1 MVAPDGFYFPSSY
14 SPSLSSQQ
22 RPPQSPLAPSTRQ
35 QRYRHE
41 KVPDSNRSLVFSQN
55 YSPKSLIATKDTTE
69 DMNRDVQ
76 DLLGYIDN
84 LAFSPPTSKP
94 KEHRQAKAL
103 RDRTN
108 KTPHSERRP
117 AIKLQKD
124 PAGLQLQHNTSRCA
138 FDRED
143 ILSVTERLRRVLD
156 PEPTLEPVNGQD
168 SGSIVLGTNFADTSQ
183 IFQEDS
189 ISKVSI
195 TPDRSSLATWN
206 VDTTSR
212 DKGDDEGRD
221 HTSPYIAT
229 PEDAR
234 KLLRTAVS
242 TLQDA
247 RAERES
253 ARKWAQS
260 MKGAVSKWAQ
270 EQRKLVRC
278 ETMASEE
285 SLYNLEQAIRQ
296 LQTEIQ
302 SSNQHRKSTEEGLRQ
317 LMLGQQDKIH
327 ALTLQMAS
335 MEKAMGEGRRTQS
348 SAKKAPLFVNKTPKG
363 SSNSTASSRVRRRT
377 FDGGHVIVYGN
388 GVRKEVH
395 KDGTSV
401 IRFANG
407 DVETKFAES
416 GTVAYFHAEDRV
428 MQITT
433 ADGSTL
439 FEYPSGQIERH
450 YTDGSKAIIFPDG
463 TKQRISA
470 TGHVE
475 TLFV

>member
-1 MVAPDGFYFPSSY
+1 M
-14 SPSLSSQQ
+14 
-22 RPPQSPLAPSTRQ
+22 RTN
-35 QRYRHE
+35 
-41 KVPDSNRSLVFSQN
+41 VP
-55 YSPKSLIATKDTTE
+55 SPKGMALKLHLARAGAFVEAIQYRSFSALGVTTLSASSGTI
-69 DMNRDVQ
+69 N
-76 DLLGYIDN
+76 
-84 LAFSPPTSKP
+84 T
-94 KEHRQAKAL
+94 
-103 RDRTN
+103 
-108 KTPHSERRP
+108 
-117 AIKLQKD
+117 AI
-124 PAGLQLQHNTSRCA
+124 
-138 FDRED
+138 
-143 ILSVTERLRRVLD
+143 
-156 PEPTLEPVNGQD
+156 
-168 SGSIVLGTNFADTSQ
+168 
-183 IFQEDS
+183 
-189 ISKVSI
+189 
-195 TPDRSSLATWN
+195 SS
-206 VDTTSR
+206 TT
-212 DKGDDEGRD
+212 
-221 HTSPYIAT
+221 
-229 PEDAR
+229 
-234 KLLRTAVS
+234 VS

-416 GTVAYFHAEDRV
+416 GTAAYFHAEDRV